1 MHIVNL
7 TTTVQRKEREI
18 IDRKAS
24 GDLTAK
30 EAEILMTGDVEVY
43 FSDFLKK
50 RIDEN
55 WSTEEDCLRFRNFY
69 QNFRTAPAN
78 HWRIDL

>member
-50 RIDEN
+50 RIEEN
-55 WSTEEDCLRFRNFY
+55 WSTEEDCLRFRNFF
-69 QNFRTAPAN
+69 QNFRTATAN
-78 HWRIDL
+78 H

>member
-50 RIDEN
+50 RIEEN